1 MATPDLTAG
10 QVMDASAALLN
21 DVAKSTYTYAV
32 QIPFLNI
39 SLRELQELYE
49 QNQIPA
55 TDVLS
60 AILTVPSGTSEIS
73 FTSSPA
79 LPSNLIEPQLL
90 WEAPTGTTPFT
101 PMTRINWIPQ
111 TQIGV
116 EISQF
121 VVYVWGDQKIKLL
134 PANADID
141 IKIQYTKN
149 LFSTITADTD
159 QIGVI
164 NAMSF
169 LQFRTAALVAEHIE
183 ENKARADDLNANAS
197 LSLDRAIGIG
207 TKGRQAIQIRRR
219 PFRAGYKSRAGY

>member
-1 MATPDLTAG
+1 
-10 QVMDASAALLN
+10 MDASAALLN

>member
-10 QVMDASAALLN
+10 TVMDAAAALLN
-21 DVAKSTYTYAV
+21 DVAKSTYTYTV
-32 QIPFLNI
+32 QIPFLNM

-90 WEAPTGTTPFT
+90 WEAPSGTTPFT
-101 PMTRINWIPQ
+101 PMTRVNWIPQ

-134 PANADID
+134 PADADID
-141 IKIQYTKN
+141 IKIQYTRN
-149 LFSTITADTD
+149 LFATVTADTD
-159 QIGVI
+159 QLGVI

-169 LQFRTAALVAEHIE
+169 LQYRTAALVAEHIE
-183 ENKARADDLNANAS
+183 ENKVRSDQLNNDAS
-197 LSLDRAIGIG
+197 LALDRAIGIG
-207 TKGRQAIQIRRR
+207 TKGRQAITIRHR
-219 PFRAGYKSRAGY
+219 PFRAGYKSRSGY